1 MMDIRQRY
9 QKIWNLSSK
18 AVSRRHAS
26 AVLAV
31 SAALIAGCAGASDSP
46 QPVDADVSR
55 AEKPALDALDL
66 RKSLVPFDPSTTRQL
81 AALQSGSL
89 GASQQT
95 AVAVPAAARQ
105 AVVDAH
111 TALQKKQWST
121 LTRLVPSAQPDP
133 VLGDYPQYWSIRQLL
148 HDSTRPIPHAQVQ
161 QFFDTSR
168 NSHLIDR
175 LKGDLIVAMV
185 RAGDYAGALNIAPVT
200 TSTASI
206 RCSVLLA
213 RHMTG
218 QTVTADEAMSDFS
231 PNRACWTMLDQ
242 FAESNVVGWDDVSF
256 ELRAIL
262 ETSRTS
268 NAQRM
273 AAVIFDGAQMVHYA
287 ALMKDPKKWLSG
299 RSAPVGK
306 ADTELVAI
314 ALSRLARGDHRD
326 SNAAYIEQNW
336 VDAIPPK
343 HMEWVWSQFGLVAA
357 LNVDVTAAKWYRRS
371 GMQRLTD
378 YNHAWEVRAELR
390 RAPIDWERVQATIS
404 RMTERQASEPVW
416 VYWLARAY
424 EAQGRTQEATQAYA
438 SIASELNFYGQL
450 ANEELGHTPFIPSLP
465 DPVTPQEFQTAQA
478 NPGLQRAIQLFDL
491 GWRPEAVREWNF
503 ALRDMDDRSL
513 LAAAELARHEQI
525 YDRVVNTSLQTRDD
539 IDFTQR
545 FVAPFEGRVSEK
557 AREIN
562 LDPAW
567 VYGVIR
573 QESRFITD
581 ARSRVGASGLM
592 QLMPATARWVAKKIG
607 MTHFTPGSV
616 NDFDTNTILGTNYL
630 RMVLD
635 GLDGSEVLATAG
647 YNAGPGRPTR
657 WRSQLSG
664 PVEGA
669 IFAETIPFTET
680 RLYVKNVMSN
690 AVYYAMMFSGQPHS
704 LKERLGTV
712 APKPNRKVA
721 LP

>member
-9 QKIWNLSSK
+9 QKMRNHSLNRSL
-18 AVSRRHAS
+18 VRRHVGL
-26 AVLAV
+26 VLAV
-31 SAALIAGCAGASDSP
+31 SLGLAACTGSSDQTKHATAAS
-46 QPVDADVSR
+46 ADL
-55 AEKPALDALDL
+55 PALATIDL
-66 RKSLVPFDPSTTRQL
+66 RRSLVPFDPATARQ
-81 AALQSGSL
+81 
-89 GASQQT
+89 
-95 AVAVPAAARQ
+95 VAVLQHAPQHPVVPPAARQ

-111 TALQKKQWST
+111 AAVQKKQ
-121 LTRLVPSAQPDP
+121 PSALQQLIPLAQTDP
-133 VLGDYPQYWSIRQLL
+133 VLGAYPQYWWLSHQLQ
-148 HDSTRPIPHAQVQ
+148 DSTRPVPEPQLQ
-161 QFFDTSR
+161 QFLAHSD
-168 NSHLIDR
+168 NPYLNDR
-175 LKGDLIVAMV
+175 LTGEWIIAAV
-185 RAGDYAGALNIAPVT
+185 RAGDYAKALELAPVT
-200 TSTASI
+200 TTYASI
-206 RCSVLLA
+206 DCSLLMA

-218 QTVTADEAMSDFS
+218 ETVTADQAMSAFS

-242 FAESNVVGWDDVSF
+242 FASSNVVGWDDLSF

-262 ETSRTS
+262 ETSRTG
-268 NAQRM
+268 NAQRL
-273 AAVIFDGAQMVHYA
+273 AAVMFDGAQMVHYA

-299 RSAPVGK
+299 RRAPTGK
-306 ADTELVAI
+306 ADTELVTI
-314 ALSRLARGDHRD
+314 ALSRLARGDQREA
-326 SNAAYIEQNW
+326 NAAYIEKNW
-336 VDAIPPK
+336 AHAIPAENL
-343 HMEWVWSQFGLVAA
+343 EWVWSQFGLVAA
-357 LNVDVTAAKWYRRS
+357 LNVDVEAAKWYRRS
-371 GMQRLTD
+371 GAQRLTD

-390 RAPIDWERVQATIS
+390 RTPIDWERVQKTIS

-416 VYWLARAY
+416 VYWSARAH
-424 EAQGRTQEATQAYA
+424 EAQGRKQEAMRLYA
-438 SIASELNFYGQL
+438 SIVDDLNFYGQL
-450 ANEELGHTPFIPSLP
+450 ANDELGNTPFIPTLP
-465 DPVTPQEFQTAQA
+465 DPVTQQEYQQVQA

-491 GWRPEAVREWNF
+491 GWRREAVREWNF
-503 ALRDMDDRSL
+503 ALRGMDDRSL
-513 LAAAELARHEQI
+513 LAAAELARHEHI
-525 YDRVVNTSLQTRDD
+525 YDRVVNTSLQTRDH

-545 FVAPFEGRVSEK
+545 FVAPFEGRVAAK
-557 AREIN
+557 AHEIN

-567 VYGVIR
+567 VYGLIR

-607 MTHFTPGSV
+607 MTDFSPASV
-616 NDFDTNTILGTNYL
+616 NDFDTNTVLGTQYL

-647 YNAGPGRPTR
+647 YNAGPGRPTL
-657 WRSQLSG
+657 WRSKLNG

-712 APKPNRKVA
+712 EPKPNRKVA

>member
-9 QKIWNLSSK
+9 QKIWNLSYK
-18 AVSRRHAS
+18 AVSRHHAHV
-26 AVLAV
+26 VLAV
-31 SAALIAGCAGASDSP
+31 SAALIAGCAGASDSTT
-46 QPVDADVSR
+46 QHADTRGGVEPV
-55 AEKPALDALDL
+55 PGALDL
-66 RKSLVPFDPSTTRQL
+66 RKSLVPFDPAKARQL
-81 AALQSGSL
+81 AALQ
-89 GASQQT
+89 
-95 AVAVPAAARQ
+95 PAASGTVQRAEVNVPPAARK

-111 TALQKKQWST
+111 EAVKKKQRAELS
-121 LTRLVPSAQPDP
+121 RLVPLAKSDS
-133 VLGDYPQYWSIRQLL
+133 VLGDYPLYWELSQQLQ
-148 HDSTRPIPHAQVQ
+148 DSTRPISHAPVQ
-161 QFFDTSR
+161 NFFDTTT
-168 NSHLIDR
+168 NPYLADR
-175 LKGDLIVAMV
+175 LKGDLIVATV
-185 RAGDYAGALNIAPVT
+185 RAGDYAKALTLAPVT

-206 RCSVLLA
+206 RCSLLLA

-262 ETSRTS
+262 ETSQTS

-273 AAVIFDGAQMVHYA
+273 AAVIFDGAQMVQYA

-306 ADTELVAI
+306 ADTELVTI
-314 ALSRLARGDHRD
+314 ALSRLARGNHRD
-326 SNAAYIEQNW
+326 ANAAFIEQNW
-336 VDAIPPK
+336 AGAIPEK
-343 HMEWVWSQFGLVAA
+343 NMEWVWSQFGLVAA

-371 GMQRLTD
+371 GMQPLTD

-390 RAPIDWERVQATIS
+390 RTPIDWARVQTTIS
-404 RMTERQASEPVW
+404 RMTKRQASEPVW
-416 VYWLARAY
+416 VYWSARAQ
-424 EAQGRTQEATQAYA
+424 EAQGNKQDAMLAYT

-450 ANEELGHTPFIPSLP
+450 ANEELGHAPFIPSLP
-465 DPVTPQEFQTAQA
+465 EPVTPQEFQTAQA

-503 ALRDMDDRSL
+503 ALRGMDDRSL

-557 AREIN
+557 ARVIN

-592 QLMPATARWVAKKIG
+592 QLMPDTARWVAKKIG
-607 MTHFTPGSV
+607 MANFTPGSV

-635 GLDGSEVLATAG
+635 GQDGSEVLATAG

-657 WRSQLSG
+657 WRSLLSD

-704 LKERLGTV
+704 LKERLGTIE
-712 APKPNRKVA
+712 PKPNRKVA